1 MKKRHQ
7 QKLIILSF
15 ILLSLFNFPLLLLF
29 NSSSSFLGF
38 PVIYFYIFF
47 VWIVDII
54 VSYKILQK
62 YYE

>member
-15 ILLSLFNFPLLLLF
+15 ILLGLFNFPLLLLF
-29 NSSSSFLGF
+29 NSSNSFLGF

-54 VSYKILQK
+54 VSYKILKK

>member
-7 QKLIILSF
+7 QKLIVLSF

-29 NSSSSFLGF
+29 NNSASFFGF
-38 PVIYFYIFF
+38 PIVYLYIFF
-47 VWIVDII
+47 IWVVDII
-54 VSYKILQK
+54 VSYKILKK

>member
-29 NSSSSFLGF
+29 NTSSSFLGF

-54 VSYKILQK
+54 VSYKILKK